1 MENQPT
7 SNAISRSE
15 FLRSLGLSSA
25 ALMSIYCLGTLTACS
40 GSKDDPTPT
49 PTAPGTGLTG
59 NADTSQ
65 GAINFS
71 LDLTAT
77 TYATLKTEGSAVVV
91 GSVIVARAKGNKLVA
106 LSKAC
111 THQGTTV
118 EYRLNEDDFYCSSHG
133 SRFADD
139 GTVKNGPATA
149 ALKLYT
155 TALTADGNTL
165 KVTA

>member
-40 GSKDDPTPT
+40 GSKDDPAPT
-49 PTAPGTGLTG
+49 NPGTSTGLTG

-77 TYATLKTEGSAVVV
+77 TYATLKTEGNAVVV
-91 GSVIVARAKGNKLVA
+91 GSLIVARAKGNKLVA

-118 EYRLNEDDFYCSSHG
+118 EYRLNEDDFYCTSHG

-155 TALTADGNTL
+155 TALSADGNTL
-165 KVTA
+165 KVTT